1 MTPPRAAL
9 DALGLSERLL
19 ERMVQVR
26 RHLHG
31 HPELSNQERA
41 TQRYLRDELVLQL
54 RDRLND

>member
-41 TQRYLRDELVLQL
+41 TQRYLRDELILQL
-54 RDRLND
+54 RIG

>member
-26 RHLHG
+26 RHLQA
-31 HPELSNQERA
+31 HPELSNQEHA
-41 TQRYLRDELVLQL
+41 TQRYLRTS
-54 RDRLND
+54 